1 MIRRMLLIFLVA
13 GATAMLAGCGK
24 GAQQQSETG
33 GKGVS
38 LGNTAE

>member
-1 MIRRMLLIFLVA
+1 MIRRMQLIFLVA
-13 GATAMLAGCGK
+13 GATAMLAGCGE
-24 GAQQQSETG
+24 GAEQQSETG